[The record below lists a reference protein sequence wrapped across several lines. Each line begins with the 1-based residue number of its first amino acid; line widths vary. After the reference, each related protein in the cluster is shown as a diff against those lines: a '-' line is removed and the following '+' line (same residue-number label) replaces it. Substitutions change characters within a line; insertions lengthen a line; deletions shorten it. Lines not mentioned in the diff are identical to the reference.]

1 MQVLFRKGKAWYTET
16 DNSEFVEGSPMKER
30 TSQTRC
36 GTIHYWASVSNP
48 DAITLVFL
56 PGLTADHRLFDK
68 QIQYFENRYNVIVW
82 DAPAHILFCLEAWYT
97 LHIDAPEGRME
108 METEKVYAMPFAKI
122 YPMLVAKAVRK
133 GRTQAEVDEMIGWL
147 TGYSA
152 PQIEAAVQNGTLYGD
167 FFRDAPQLNPDR
179 VLIKGSVC
187 GVKLESIEEPLMK
200 EIRYLDK
207 LVDELAKGKAMEKI
221 KRTNK

>member
-1 MQVLFRKGKAWYTET
+1 
-16 DNSEFVEGSPMKER
+16 
-30 TSQTRC
+30 
-36 GTIHYWASVSNP
+36 
-48 DAITLVFL
+48 
-56 PGLTADHRLFDK
+56 
-68 QIQYFENRYNVIVW
+68 
-82 DAPAHILFCLEAWYT
+82 
-97 LHIDAPEGRME
+97 

-122 YPMLVAKAVRK
+122 YPILMAKAVGK
-133 GRTQAEVDEMIGWL
+133 GRTQAEVDEIIGWL

-187 GVKLESIEEPLMK
+187 GVKQEGIEDPLFG
-200 EIRYLDK
+200 K
-207 LVDELAKGKAMEKI
+207 LVDGLAKGKAMEKI

>member
-1 MQVLFRKGKAWYTET
+1 MEQAGNHKSFAAWNGYFVVSKTIWKIKTE
-16 DNSEFVEGSPMKER
+16 NPFFEG
-30 TSQTRC
+30 
-36 GTIHYWASVSNP
+36 GT
-48 DAITLVFL
+48 
-56 PGLTADHRLFDK
+56 K
-68 QIQYFENRYNVIVW
+68 
-82 DAPAHILFCLEAWYT
+82 
-97 LHIDAPEGRME
+97 

-122 YPMLVAKAVRK
+122 YPMLVKKAVRK
-133 GRTQAEVDEMIGWL
+133 ERTQAEVDEIIGWL
-147 TGYSA
+147 TGYSV

-179 VLIKGSVC
+179 VLIKGSIC

-207 LVDELAKGKAMEKI
+207 LVDELVKGKAMEKI

>member
-1 MQVLFRKGKAWYTET
+1 MVRLHAICKNISYAGGK
-16 DNSEFVEGSPMKER
+16 GSPQGE
-30 TSQTRC
+30 
-36 GTIHYWASVSNP
+36 
-48 DAITLVFL
+48 DA
-56 PGLTADHRLFDK
+56 GRSD
-68 QIQYFENRYNVIVW
+68 EIV
-82 DAPAHILFCLEAWYT
+82 
-97 LHIDAPEGRME
+97 
-108 METEKVYAMPFAKI
+108 
-122 YPMLVAKAVRK
+122 
-133 GRTQAEVDEMIGWL
+133 GWL

-179 VLIKGSVC
+179 VLIKGSIC

>member
-1 MQVLFRKGKAWYTET
+1 
-16 DNSEFVEGSPMKER
+16 MKEK

-36 GTIHYWASVSNP
+36 GTIHYWVSVSNP
-48 DAITLVFL
+48 DTITLVFL
-56 PGLTADHRLFDK
+56 PGLTVDHRSFDK

-97 LHIDAPEGRME
+97 LHIDAPEGGME

-133 GRTQAEVDEMIGWL
+133 GRTQAEVDEIIGWL
-147 TGYSA
+147 TGYSI
-152 PQIEAAVQNGTLYGD
+152 PQIEGAVQNETSYSD
-167 FFRDAPQLNPDR
+167 FFRNAPQLNPDR
-179 VLIKGSVC
+179 ILIKGSVC
-187 GVKLESIEEPLMK
+187 GVKIDAIEDPLMK

>member
-1 MQVLFRKGKAWYTET
+1 
-16 DNSEFVEGSPMKER
+16 
-30 TSQTRC
+30 
-36 GTIHYWASVSNP
+36 
-48 DAITLVFL
+48 
-56 PGLTADHRLFDK
+56 
-68 QIQYFENRYNVIVW
+68 
-82 DAPAHILFCLEAWYT
+82 
-97 LHIDAPEGRME
+97 

-122 YPMLVAKAVRK
+122 YPILVAKAVGK
-133 GRTQAEVDEMIGWL
+133 GRTQAEVDKIIGWL

-152 PQIEAAVQNGTLYGD
+152 
-167 FFRDAPQLNPDR
+167 
-179 VLIKGSVC
+179 C